1 METQKGATR
10 QCRFCK
16 KTGNKKGI
24 RIHTLTHFYQQI
36 VQKNPNLPLTPPY
49 KCPKCS
55 FISENRGNS
64 EKYNLVRHF
73 AFHHNAILKHCKSE
87 DLEGS
92 LLTNKAKRAYT
103 KKGITR
109 QTPKIKTSKKDK
121 DQGSVTPSTNKNL
134 TCLVNGT
141 LTR

>member
-1 METQKGATR
+1 METQKEATR

-16 KTGNKKGI
+16 KTGNKKSI
-24 RIHTLTHFYQQI
+24 RTHTLTHFYQQI

-87 DLEGS
+87 DLQGT
-92 LLTNKAKRAYT
+92 LVTNKKKRRYT
-103 KKGITR
+103 RKGIA
-109 QTPKIKTSKKDK
+109 QTPKIKTYKKDENKGAVIQSKKK
-121 DQGSVTPSTNKNL
+121 NATFVTD
-134 TCLVNGT
+134 GT
-141 LTR
+141 AER